1 MKYINIIN
9 KNTMRIPSMI
19 FMILLGSIGITGHNK
34 TSSKTYAKIYS
45 KGKESKVFDCN
56 NGDVYSPNY
65 PYLEL
70 I

>member
-1 MKYINIIN
+1 
-9 KNTMRIPSMI
+9 MI